1 MQNHPEKMTQIP
13 DSAKRKIEELAVAY
27 WQDRLGKFFPKAKG
41 PTGTEMDMFK
51 AGYHLAKSETPD
63 RHELKEWKTSHPY
76 FVTGSL
82 VSDAE
87 VKAYNAGQAYKTPEP
102 RAE

>member
-1 MQNHPEKMTQIP
+1 MFRMTQIP
-13 DSAKRKIEELAVAY
+13 DSAKRKIDEAADKARGGRASDIYTVAAE
-27 WQDRLGKFFPKAKG
+27 F
-41 PTGTEMDMFK
+41 
-51 AGYHLAKSETPD
+51 GYRLAKSETTD

-87 VKAYNAGQAYKTPEP
+87 VKAYEAGKASKS
-102 RAE
+102 

>member
-1 MQNHPEKMTQIP
+1 MTQIP
-13 DSAKRKIEELAVAY
+13 DSAKRKIEGCLSYEVTWAAFLFEDFDEAQELVEKVLRDFGIDPL
-27 WQDRLGKFFPKAKG
+27 QP
-41 PTGTEMDMFK
+41 
-51 AGYHLAKSETPD
+51 HLAKSETPD